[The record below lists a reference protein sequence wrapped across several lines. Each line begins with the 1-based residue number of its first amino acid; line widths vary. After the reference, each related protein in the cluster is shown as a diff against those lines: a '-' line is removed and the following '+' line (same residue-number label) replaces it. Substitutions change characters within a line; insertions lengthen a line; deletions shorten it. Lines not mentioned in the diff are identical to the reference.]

1 LGPLIWI
8 DLDNSPHV
16 VLFTPVTHQL
26 EKRGCRVLITARDC
40 FQVCGLAE
48 RAGLAYRRLGRHY
61 GRHKSL
67 KVVGL
72 VVRALQL
79 APVVLRERP
88 VLALSHGSRSQMLLA
103 AALRMPWVV
112 MVDYE
117 HVQLLP
123 WLRATKIIVPEVVP
137 LAPLRKYAR
146 AVSTYPGIKEDIY
159 VPFFRPDPRLR
170 AQLGVGDDE
179 VLAAIRPPAT
189 EAHYH
194 NAAAEELF
202 DAVIDCLGAQPQVKM
217 VVLVRSLHQE
227 EELRREWPHL
237 IAAGRI
243 ILPAKVLD
251 GLNLIWNADLV
262 VSGGGTMNREAAALG
277 VPVYSIFRGR
287 IGAVDRSLAEQG
299 RLVLLASEDE
309 VRSKIRIAR
318 REIKPLAPTA
328 RSPVLELVVEEVL
341 SVLAEGHNAAPAR
354 SAPSAAQPQEQS
366 PAGVERAA

>member
-1 LGPLIWI
+1 MGPVIWI

-16 VLFTPVTHQL
+16 VLFTPVIHQL
-26 EKRGCRVLITARDC
+26 ERRGYRVLITARDC

-48 RAGLAYRRLGRHY
+48 RAGLSYQRLGRHY

-88 VLALSHGSRSQMLLA
+88 ALALSHGSRSQMLLA
-103 AALRMPWVV
+103 AVLRMPWVV

-123 WLRATKIIVPEVVP
+123 WLRATKILVPEVVP
-137 LAPLRKYAR
+137 VAPLRKHAR
-146 AVSTYPGIKEDIY
+146 TVSTYPGIKEDIY
-159 VPFFRPDPRLR
+159 VPFFQPDPRLR
-170 AQLGVGDDE
+170 AQLGVGEDE

-194 NAAAEELF
+194 NAAAEVLF
-202 DAVIDCLGAQPQVKM
+202 DAVIDFLGSQPQVKM

-243 ILPAKVLD
+243 ILPSKVLD

-299 RLVLLASEDE
+299 RLVLLASEED
-309 VRSKIRIAR
+309 VRSKIRVAR
-318 REIKPLAPTA
+318 RQVAPLGRTA
-328 RSPVLELVVEEVL
+328 RSPVLERVIEEVL
-341 SVLAEGHNAAPAR
+341 AVLPEGRDVAPSKNAGSAKQGREKSPAR
-354 SAPSAAQPQEQS
+354 LEKAA
-366 PAGVERAA
+366 